1 MNCYNMEIGLM
12 QNRKAIEVLS
22 ERWTFYPFKKILKD
36 SSGGNLKIKTSDL
49 LIEGSI
55 PVIDQGKDFI
65 AGFTNQHNSIVRAK
79 LPLIVFGDH
88 TRNLKYID
96 FDFAMGADGTKVLE
110 VINDQALPKFIYYYL
125 RSIKIA
131 DTGYNRHFKF
141 IKDLVFPLP
150 PLKTQQR
157 IAAILDNAAAL
168 RNKTAQLLNEYD
180 LLAQSIFLEM
190 FGDPVRNPMG
200 WPISTIKKVCITIL
214 GGGTPRKS
222 NEDYYNG
229 DIPWVTPKDMKKL
242 YISKSKINITQKGV
256 DESSVKLIPKNS
268 ILMVIR
274 SGILK
279 KKLPVALNTS
289 EVTINQDMKAFLAND
304 KVINPKYLMFFFLNS
319 QGYLLSKVR
328 AVTADNI
335 EFNQIKNMKIP
346 LPELSFQNQFAEK
359 IALIEQQKELARQ
372 ELKQSEDL
380 FNGLLQKAF
389 KGELVGEEVEDEVEV
404 EVEVEN
410 EFRK

>member
-36 SSGGNLKIKTSDL
+36 SSRGNLKIKTSDL

-168 RNKTAQLLNEYD
+168 RDKTAQLLKEYD

-190 FGDPVRNPMG
+190 FGDPVRNPKG
-200 WPISTIKKVCITIL
+200 WNFEKLTIL
-214 GGGTPRKS
+214 SPIEKFSVFPEKIERGTNYVGLDSIEKDTGQIKAISIVEEGELKS
-222 NEDYYNG
+222 N
-229 DIPWVTPKDMKKL
+229 KFL
-242 YISKSKINITQKGV
+242 FKSKHILYGKLRPYLNKVANPNFEGICSTDIITLLPNEKKSNKPFITYYLKGPWHL
-256 DESSVKLIPKNS
+256 EWAANNTT
-268 ILMVIR
+268 
-274 SGILK
+274 GAN
-279 KKLPVALNTS
+279 LPRL
-289 EVTINQDMKAFLAND
+289 
-304 KVINPKYLMFFFLNS
+304 
-319 QGYLLSKVR
+319 
-328 AVTADNI
+328 
-335 EFNQIKNMKIP
+335 NMK
-346 LPELSFQNQFAEK
+346 SFSKLRIISPPIDLQNQFAEK
-359 IALIEQQKELARQ
+359 IALIEQQKELAKQ
-372 ELKQSEDL
+372 ELKESEDL